1 MNDPMTN
8 ENGAPLASAG
18 GVAEIKIAAA
28 YIRVSTDDQI
38 EYSPE
43 AQIVEIR
50 KYAAAHGFII
60 PDAFVFA
67 DEGLSGKKTVKRDS
81 FNKMIGIAKKKPKPF
96 EAILLWKFSRFARNR
111 EDSIVYKSMLRK
123 QLGIDVISVSEPVGD
138 DKMSIII
145 EAMIEAMDEYYSINL
160 AEEVRRGMSEKAR
173 RGELQS
179 TPSFGYTVKDN
190 RLIPLEKEAALV
202 RTMFQRY
209 LAGDGFVQIAKWLN
223 AMGVLTH
230 RGNQFENRTVEYI
243 LRNPVYIGKLR
254 WNPTGRSHRNFDNDD
269 IILSDADHEPLIDMD
284 TWDAVQAAI
293 RTQKAKLKYHARP
306 TYDRKDWLSGIV
318 RCANCGTTLIFAKPH
333 YFKCNNYVRG
343 SCKFSQHVKVDVLH
357 EAVLDR
363 LRADFQTGA
372 LASFKVLHHTD
383 GSGDELETLKQRQ
396 QNLKRKK
403 DRLREAF
410 LNGADT
416 VEEYAEMK
424 ALLAQEEAEI
434 MTRIAA
440 LQSDDSSSD
449 MQSILRQKISEC
461 LSILEAPDT
470 SLEQKY
476 EAANSIIESCTFNKK
491 QNILVI
497 TYRLIF

>member
-1 MNDPMTN
+1 MSI

-18 GVAEIKIAAA
+18 GVVEIKIAAA

-50 KYAAAHGFII
+50 KYAAAHGYII
-60 PDAFVFA
+60 PDTFVFT

-190 RLIPLEKEAALV
+190 RLIPLEKEADLV
-202 RTMFQRY
+202 RNMFQRY
-209 LAGDGFVQIAKWLN
+209 LAGEGFVQIAKWLN

-269 IILSDADHEPLIDMD
+269 IILSDAEHEPLIDMD
-284 TWDAVQAAI
+284 TWDAVQASI
-293 RTQKAKLKYHARP
+293 RTQKARLKYHARP

-343 SCKFSQHVKVDVLH
+343 SCQFSQHVKVEILH
-357 EAVLDR
+357 EAVLNR
-363 LRADFQTGA
+363 LRADFQTGSM
-372 LASFKVLHHTD
+372 ASFKVLHHAD
-383 GSGDELETLKQRQ
+383 GSASELEALERRQ

-403 DRLREAF
+403 ERLREAF
-410 LNGADT
+410 LNGTDT

-434 MTRIAA
+434 MTR
-440 LQSDDSSSD
+440 LTVLRSSD
-449 MQSILRQKISEC
+449 ADTDMQAIMRQKISEC

-476 EAANSIIESCTFNKK
+476 EAANSIIERCIFSKGKST
-491 QNILVI
+491 LEI